1 MNRVVTFHLQ
11 AMKRSLLYS
20 LLLVM
25 LLVEPEAAWAHVG
38 HDKAPGEDGAG
49 PLTGPIT
56 ITPEAA
62 KNLGLKLETAE
73 LRTIEKIL
81 TALGYVEVD
90 PARVAS
96 LTSRISGR
104 ITRLSVKEGDTVA
117 KGDFLL
123 QIESRQVGDPPP
135 QVEFKAPMGGT
146 ILDRHAFTGDS
157 VEPNGHLLKIADLSS
172 LYVVARIYE
181 GQIAQ
186 VQNRQKVRIRAETY
200 PDEVFAG
207 QVESFTAQ
215 LDPETRTLGVRVRV
229 DNPDR
234 RLLPNMRAT
243 LSIVTAEA
251 DSVITVP
258 LSAVLGEAGNLFV
271 FVQDDK
277 DPHTFVRT
285 PVVVGQRDDRYVEI
299 LEGVLPGANV
309 VIAGNYQMQYVA
321 PTAKPAEPERK
332 PGAEK
337 AAPAKAG
344 PAKAEANDGQKH

>member
-1 MNRVVTFHLQ
+1 MNRLFVTF
-11 AMKRSLLYS
+11 
-20 LLLVM
+20 LVI
-25 LLVEPEAAWAHVG
+25 VAAAAVRVVAHEG
-38 HDKAPGEDGAG
+38 HNKAPGEAGAG
-49 PLTGPIT
+49 PLTGPVT
-56 ITPEAA
+56 LTPEAE
-62 KNLGLKLETAE
+62 KNLGLKVEAAE
-73 LRTIEKIL
+73 LRTIEKTL

-104 ITRLSVKEGDTVA
+104 VTRLAVKEGDTVA

-123 QIESRQVGDPPP
+123 EIESRQVGDPPP
-135 QVEFKAPMGGT
+135 RIEFKAPIGGT

-157 VEPNGHLLKIADLSS
+157 VEPDNHLLKVVDLSS

-186 VQNRQKVRIRAETY
+186 VRNGLKVRIRAEAY
-200 PDEVFAG
+200 PEEVFAG
-207 QVESFTAQ
+207 VVEGHTAQ

-229 DNPDR
+229 ENPDR
-234 RLLPNMRAT
+234 KLLPNMRAT

-258 LSAVLGEAGNLFV
+258 LAAVLGEAGHLFV

-299 LEGVLPGANV
+299 IEGVLPAANV
-309 VIAGNYQMQYVA
+309 VTLGNYQLQYVA
-321 PTAKPAEPERK
+321 PTPKKETPAAGVEN
-332 PGAEK
+332 
-337 AAPAKAG
+337 AAGKSSLNATAG
-344 PAKAEANDGQKH
+344 STTSK